1 MAASF
6 SFRAPIESTKD
17 QKPRFDPGFEK
28 LGSTPVLRFCDP
40 GFGIVV
46 TFLMVSTETRG
57 LR

>member
-6 SFRAPIESTKD
+6 SFQAPIESTKD
-17 QKPRFDPGFEK
+17 QKPRFDPGF
-28 LGSTPVLRFCDP
+28 GPRFCDP

-46 TFLMVSTETRG
+46 TFLLVSTETRG

>member
-17 QKPRFDPGFEK
+17 QKPRFDPGF
-28 LGSTPVLRFCDP
+28 GPRFWTPVLDP